1 MANLGPTRV
10 MIWAH
15 QRSLSTVFELSL
27 VSRLESK
34 VFHELY
40 ARAYYSGDERVYAN
54 QVTNVPGYTFKDAI
68 EILERDY
75 SGKDVILCKDI
86 AMCLDGKYDRLPKGY
101 IHTFLIRDPR
111 LSVRSLCK
119 VLEITNQPKSMPLT
133 GGVKQLYDLHNYV
146 TNTLKQQSIIIDASD
161 LANQPEKL
169 IRKFC
174 EAVGIPYCESYL
186 NWKPNNTDHWH
197 AVCKDTPL
205 HVFYNNAVKST
216 HFKPTHDTNDPVDI
230 SRLPHYAQLQI
241 RAALPYYNELFEKRL
256 QP

>member
-1 MANLGPTRV
+1 MANLGPRRV

-15 QRSLSTVFELSL
+15 QRALSTVFELSL
-27 VSRLESK
+27 ASRLEST

-40 ARAYYSGDERVYAN
+40 VMAYYHGDDRLYDN
-54 QVTNVPGYTFKDAI
+54 QIATVPGYTFKDVI

-75 SGKDVILCKDI
+75 SGKDVIVCKDI

-101 IHTFLIRDPR
+101 IHTFMIRDPR
-111 LSVRSLCK
+111 LSIPSFLK
-119 VLEITNQPKSMPLT
+119 VKDLINETVDTIPDT
-133 GGVKQLYDLHNYV
+133 GGVGQLYDLHNYV
-146 TNTLKQQSIIIDASD
+146 TKTLKQQSVIIDASD
-161 LANQPEKL
+161 LTNEPEIL

-186 NWKPNNTDHWH
+186 NWNTDHWH

-205 HVFYNNAVKST
+205 HVFFDNAVNST
-216 HFKPTHDTNDPVDI
+216 HFKPTDDTNNYVDT

-241 RAALPYYNELFEKRL
+241 RAALPYYSELFEKRL